1 VFLTKEVVKVP
12 QAWCQIRVVERFLF
26 CSNEI
31 CAKKQRANI
40 YSGAQDLVS

>member
-1 VFLTKEVVKVP
+1 MFLTKEVVKVP

-31 CAKKQRANI
+31 CEKKQRANM
-40 YSGAQDLVS
+40 YSDRQDLVS